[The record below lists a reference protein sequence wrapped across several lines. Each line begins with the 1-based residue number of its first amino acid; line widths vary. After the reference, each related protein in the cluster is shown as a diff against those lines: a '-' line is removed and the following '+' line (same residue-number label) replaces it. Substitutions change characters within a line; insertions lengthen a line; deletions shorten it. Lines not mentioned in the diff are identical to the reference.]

1 MEEIRTNPSNKK
13 MVTMRIPLSR
23 TEKDD
28 VFVAVNGKK
37 WQIKRGHDVRVPESV
52 AKVIKRKEKCLEA
65 AMAYEEKAK
74 QNLANLG

>member
-1 MEEIRTNPSNKK
+1 MTAQK
-13 MVTMRIPLSR
+13 MVTIRIPLTR

-37 WQIKRGHDVRVPESV
+37 YLIKRGHDVKVPEGV
-52 AKVIKRKEKCLEA
+52 AKVIQRKEKCLEA

-74 QNLANLG
+74 QNLTNMG